1 MTSMDALIPVPRT
14 DPGPSPAVAGAR
26 RYGTSVRAFL
36 LSAAKRFGGFA
47 VLIGIWSL
55 ISWYLSSIHQP
66 DWVLPQPG
74 RVLGQ
79 TAGAISTGV
88 LPTYT
93 AASVLHLLLAG
104 TTGLIVG
111 VAVGVL
117 IGLSTIASKLLYPLI
132 NFFQS
137 LGGIA
142 VAPLIIV
149 WFGFSTTGLVVAI
162 NYSIFFPIVFSTL
175 TGVRTVPPVYTDAA
189 RTMGA
194 NQFQVIRDVIIPGA
208 MPNILLGARLA
219 FAYGWRAVIG
229 IEMLFSI
236 SGIGYWIFDA
246 QQFLDTPTIIYG
258 MICLGVVWMLF
269 DETVLKPI
277 EALTIRKWGM
287 VHR

>member
-1 MTSMDALIPVPRT
+1 MTSTNAVIPAPRT
-14 DPGPSPAVAGAR
+14 HPGPRSAEAGPR
-26 RYGTSVRAFL
+26 RYGPYVRAIL
-36 LSAAKRFGGFA
+36 LTLAKRFGGFA

-55 ISWYLSSIHQP
+55 ISWYLGRIHQP
-66 DWVLPQPG
+66 SWVLPQPG

-93 AASVLHLLLAG
+93 ADSVQHLLLAG

-117 IGLSTIASKLLYPLI
+117 IGLNPIAAKLLYPLI

-175 TGVRTVPPVYTDAA
+175 TGVTTVPRVYVNAA

-194 NQFQVIRDVIIPGA
+194 SQLQVIRDVIIPGA

-236 SGIGYWIFDA
+236 SGLGFWIFDA
-246 QQFLDTPTIIYG
+246 QQFLDTTTIIYG
-258 MICLGVVWMLF
+258 MICLGVVWILF
-269 DETVLKPI
+269 DEMVLKPI